1 MAIDEDKLITQ
12 LSHFS
17 IGTDDEALSKQLNN
31 THLSSRS
38 PFSSHSSNHVTPSQ
52 QLQQQQQQQPS
63 CHHVSSFPTTFS
75 TNTQPLPS
83 WQSCAPPTLT
93 TLSDEEEGWGDAPA
107 YTSILQNAHF
117 GFSSNI
123 LPSASAIPLSASSS
137 SKNGTVSLDPSQPFS
152 RFSNQPVSFATLTP
166 PAHDI
171 FENQ

>member
-31 THLSSRS
+31 THLSSGS
-38 PFSSHSSNHVTPSQ
+38 PFSSQSLNHITPSQ
-52 QLQQQQQQQPS
+52 QLQQQQQQQS
-63 CHHVSSFPTTFS
+63 CHHVSSFPTNFA

-83 WQSCAPPTLT
+83 WQSSAPPTLA

-107 YTSILQNAHF
+107 YTSILQNVHF

-123 LPSASAIPLSASSS
+123 LPSASAIPLSASPSN
-137 SKNGTVSLDPSQPFS
+137 KNGIVSLDPNQPFS
-152 RFSNQPVSFATLTP
+152 RFSHQPVSFATLTP
-166 PAHDI
+166 PPHDI